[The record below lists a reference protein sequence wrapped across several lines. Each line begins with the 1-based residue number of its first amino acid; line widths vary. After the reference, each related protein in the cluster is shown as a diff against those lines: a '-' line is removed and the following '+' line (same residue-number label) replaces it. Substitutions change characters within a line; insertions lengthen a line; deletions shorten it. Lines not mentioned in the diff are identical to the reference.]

1 MGITYTTEFN
11 TLKFNDRYEGKI
23 WNVKI
28 VDRYGNVSTGAK
40 IATDEPQTPTE
51 IPTITTPIL
60 PIYNTPDGIRIE
72 LDKRSRISIYNIS
85 GQIVYKK
92 TANSTIDINN
102 LPKGVYIIQIDNQTQ
117 KVII

>member
-1 MGITYTTEFN
+1 MGVTYTTEFN

-40 IATDEPQTPTE
+40 IATDEPQTPTATQ
-51 IPTITTPIL
+51 TITTPIL

>member
-1 MGITYTTEFN
+1 MEVDN
-11 TLKFNDRYEGKI
+11 NLYEGKI

-28 VDRYGNVSTGAK
+28 VDRYGNVSTGAR
-40 IATDEPQTPTE
+40 ITTDEPKTPTAT
-51 IPTITTPIL
+51 PTITTTIL

-72 LDKRSRISIYNIS
+72 LDKRSRISICNIG

-92 TANSTIDINN
+92 TTNGTININN